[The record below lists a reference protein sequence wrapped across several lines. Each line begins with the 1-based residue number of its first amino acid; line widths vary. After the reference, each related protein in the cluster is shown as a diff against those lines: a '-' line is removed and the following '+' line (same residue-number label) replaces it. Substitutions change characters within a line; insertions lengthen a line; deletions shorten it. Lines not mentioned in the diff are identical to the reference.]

1 MIRDRI
7 VARIR
12 DIKVKDR
19 LLRESDFNLEKTIH
33 ICKAAELAVSQVK
46 KMDGSLES
54 DINTVQ
60 RKTGTNKKKAPK
72 GTEQAK
78 QKQQQVVTER
88 DGRYSASGTK
98 GNCKFCGY
106 THVYGKCPAYG
117 KTRNSCHVHFSK
129 VCHRKGNKSKEV
141 SFVDTYDNEY
151 SELFVELIHVDMINA
166 KKDWLQTV
174 EFVDYNNFPWSRFK
188 IDTCAQCNIISTD
201 MCRNLGITDIKNN
214 LR

>member
-1 MIRDRI
+1 MKDRLIRDRI

-60 RKTGTNKKKAPK
+60 SKTGTNKKMAPK

-78 QKQQQVVTER
+78 QKQQQVVKER
-88 DGRYSASGTK
+88 DGRYSASGK
-98 GNCKFCGY
+98 ICGY
-106 THVYGKCPAYG
+106 ARHMVKHA
-117 KTRNSCHVHFSK
+117 
-129 VCHRKGNKSKEV
+129 
-141 SFVDTYDNEY
+141 
-151 SELFVELIHVDMINA
+151 IHVR
-166 KKDWLQTV
+166 K
-174 EFVDYNNFPWSRFK
+174 S
-188 IDTCAQCNIISTD
+188 
-201 MCRNLGITDIKNN
+201 DI
-214 LR
+214 LVRDVI